1 MELASTGTTFTDAE
15 DVLFQVERTQKD
27 AEISSLIGLAPWT
40 EGALIIRMAR
50 RRYKSNVFHVRFMNK
65 RDSSPDKQLLHKI
78 EDRLMTISV
87 RAKRQKAARMIKEAM
102 GRDGPPQPFLYQG

>member
-1 MELASTGTTFTDAE
+1 MFIQLASTGTTFTDAE

-50 RRYKSNVFHVRFMNK
+50 RFYKANVFHVKVHEQKRFFS
-65 RDSSPDKQLLHKI
+65 R
-78 EDRLMTISV
+78 
-87 RAKRQKAARMIKEAM
+87 
-102 GRDGPPQPFLYQG
+102 